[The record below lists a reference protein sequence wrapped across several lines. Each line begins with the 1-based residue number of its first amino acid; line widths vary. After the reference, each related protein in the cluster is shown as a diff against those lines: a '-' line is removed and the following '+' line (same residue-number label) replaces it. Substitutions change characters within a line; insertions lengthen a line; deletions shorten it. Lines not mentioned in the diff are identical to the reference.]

1 MAVPANKV
9 RKAKQY
15 LRKHAK
21 AGGRDISPHRFAAAA
36 EEQKSS
42 FGEVMRLIRYYYASG
57 DERSEMRHNQILH
70 RGDV

>member
-1 MAVPANKV
+1 MVPAKKV

-42 FGEVMRLIRYYYASG
+42 FGEVMRLLRYYYSSG
-57 DERSEMRHNQILH
+57 DERAEMRHNQLLNH
-70 RGDV
+70 GRV